1 VRDRSASKYRETGDI
16 DVTWEL
22 DARHVVVMNA
32 GPELTWP
39 ARARL
44 PTIRDDDPARF
55 DRAYECEHAPAQTEI
70 ATLDPMPLEVEQRL
84 SWQCA
89 RATIY
94 EEDSARYDV
103 DYRRAHA
110 DSITTLPDL
119 G

>member
-1 VRDRSASKYRETGDI
+1 MRDRSRSKYRETGSI

-22 DARHVVVMNA
+22 DAPNVVVMDA

-55 DRAYECEHAPAQTEI
+55 DRAYEREHAPRQEI

-110 DSITTLPDL
+110 DSIPTLPDL